1 MILQEILKDSHYKLD
16 LFDEDSINN
25 LESRIFIKETKHTNG
40 GGGKALKITSNFRI
54 YNILRI

>member
-40 GGGKALKITSNFRI
+40 GGG
-54 YNILRI
+54 